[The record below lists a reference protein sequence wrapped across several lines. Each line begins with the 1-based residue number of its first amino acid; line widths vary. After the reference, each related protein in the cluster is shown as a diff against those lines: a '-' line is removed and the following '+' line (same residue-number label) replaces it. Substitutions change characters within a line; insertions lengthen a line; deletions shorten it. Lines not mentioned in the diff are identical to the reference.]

1 MKTEVD
7 MLPINK
13 VLLRTFRFLFF
24 LAVVLFLV
32 ILPVITILIYN
43 SRFHVRFETDSLCV
57 FHTEQFENLVMETCT
72 FTSNRGQKLTGYK
85 YQKQH
90 TENTAVPNGVV
101 VMAHGFGGGGHNLYM
116 DVADY
121 FASHNYLVFAYDAT
135 GNDASEGDVIGG
147 FPQGIIDLDYA
158 ISYVKAQEEYKNLP
172 IMLFGHSWGAY
183 SVGNVLNFHPDV
195 SAVIMVAGFDNSAA
209 LIKEYGGEFAGEA
222 VQFLMPYVKFYELLK
237 FGKYA
242 RSSAIEGF
250 ENSTADIMIL
260 HSSDDKTV
268 PASCGYDSFY
278 EKYQTNSRFHFIL
291 FEDRG
296 HGKIYYTKDSNQYV
310 RKQDT
315 ELMQQMLQFYLQS
328 VN

>member
-1 MKTEVD
+1 MCRCIKNIGTF
-7 MLPINK
+7 LLIIRRLWTHTL
-13 VLLRTFRFLFF
+13 VLLTTRWHVAKHISCSFR
-24 LAVVLFLV
+24 
-32 ILPVITILIYN
+32 
-43 SRFHVRFETDSLCV
+43 
-57 FHTEQFENLVMETCT
+57 
-72 FTSNRGQKLTGYK
+72 
-85 YQKQH
+85 
-90 TENTAVPNGVV
+90 
-101 VMAHGFGGGGHNLYM
+101 
-116 DVADY
+116 
-121 FASHNYLVFAYDAT
+121 
-135 GNDASEGDVIGG
+135 
-147 FPQGIIDLDYA
+147 
-158 ISYVKAQEEYKNLP
+158 
-172 IMLFGHSWGAY
+172 
-183 SVGNVLNFHPDV
+183 
-195 SAVIMVAGFDNSAA
+195 
-209 LIKEYGGEFAGEA
+209 
-222 VQFLMPYVKFYELLK
+222 MPYVKFYELLK

-268 PASCGYDSFY
+268 PASCGYDIFY